1 MNINATIFL
10 FCFLNELDC
19 LIKTAFNIF
28 SHMIFQM
35 VRQILD
41 SLIQMIISRVISS
54 TINNMCDS
62 ILLQLLKV
70 SGDIVRAQIQKI
82 IEDWRANFVEKG
94 VLILLSWGT
103 LIVELFVQK
112 LLWIFVWLRSLFSSS
127 LDWDWLVYEAGC
139 ADSQRN
145 LALWFWERR

>member
-1 MNINATIFL
+1 
-10 FCFLNELDC
+10 
-19 LIKTAFNIF
+19 
-28 SHMIFQM
+28 MIFQM

-70 SGDIVRAQIQKI
+70 SGDIVRAQVQKI

-94 VLILLSWGT
+94 VLILLS
-103 LIVELFVQK
+103 
-112 LLWIFVWLRSLFSSS
+112 
-127 LDWDWLVYEAGC
+127 
-139 ADSQRN
+139 
-145 LALWFWERR
+145 